1 MTAEWK
7 EAKPPY
13 NPGPIWVFQRGYKVN
28 EAGRHENQEQFRAFQ
43 FYLNSGNHRS
53 IGQTAEF
60 MEMTTETIGKWS
72 RKYNWDRRCASY
84 DKKQMALAFEES
96 NKLERRRQRQAISD
110 FRQAN
115 EDQARQMMDVS
126 SDLVS
131 LVQKR
136 VEKAQEEGEDIP
148 LHLVS
153 GLLRAAS
160 SMSDSGR
167 QAWAT
172 SLGVGQLME
181 VVDTELEEVQVEVI
195 NEEIDDAYQIPLDED

>member
-13 NPGPIWVFQRGYKVN
+13 NPGPIWVFQRGYRVN

-43 FYLNSGNHRS
+43 FYLNSGSHRDLA
-53 IGQTAEF
+53 QTAEYI
-60 MEMTTETIGKWS
+60 EMTTATMSAWAN
-72 RKYNWDRRCASY
+72 KYNWDRRCAAY
-84 DKKQMALAFEES
+84 DKKEIALAFRES
-96 NKLERRRQRQAISD
+96 NKLERKRQRQAISD

-126 SDLVS
+126 TDLVS
-131 LVQKR
+131 MIQKR
-136 VEKAQEEGEDIP
+136 IEKANDEGEDIP

-160 SMSDSGR
+160 NMSDSGR

-172 SLGVGQLME
+172 SLGVSQLME
-181 VVDTELEEVQVEVI
+181 VVDNELEVVQVEVL
-195 NEEIDDAYQIPLDED
+195 NEDEDDAYDIPIEE

>member
-43 FYLNSGNHRS
+43 FYLNSGNHRDMA
-53 IGQTAEF
+53 QTAEY
-60 MEMTTETIGKWS
+60 MDLTPATMSSWAK
-72 RKYNWDRRCASY
+72 KYKWDRRCAAF
-84 DKKQMALAFEES
+84 DKKEITLAFQES
-96 NKLERRRQRQAISD
+96 NKLERKRQRQAISD

-126 SDLVS
+126 NDLIS
-131 LVQKR
+131 MIQKR
-136 VEKAQEEGEDIP
+136 VEKANEEGEDIP

-153 GLLRAAS
+153 GLLRAAAN
-160 SMSDSGR
+160 MSDSGR

-181 VVDTELEEVQVEVI
+181 VVDNELEEVQVDVM
-195 NEEIDDAYQIPLDED
+195 NEDVDEAYIIPLDE

>member
-13 NPGPIWVFQRGYKVN
+13 NPGPIWVYQRGYSVN
-28 EAGRHENQEQFRAFQ
+28 DAGRHENQEQFKAFQ
-43 FYLNSGNHRS
+43 FYLNSGHHRDLS
-53 IGQTAEF
+53 QTAEY
-60 MEMTTETIGKWS
+60 MGLNPATIYNYAK
-72 RKYNWDRRCASY
+72 KYGWDKRCAAY
-84 DKKQMALAFEES
+84 DKKEMALAFRQS
-96 NKLERRRQRQAISD
+96 NKLERKRQRRAIDD

-126 SDLVS
+126 NDLVS
-131 LVQKR
+131 MIQKR
-136 VEKAQEEGEDIP
+136 VEKANQEGEDIP

-153 GLLRAAS
+153 GLLRAAAN
-160 SMSDSGR
+160 MSDSGR

-181 VVDTELEEVQVEVI
+181 VVDTELEEVQVDVI
-195 NEEIDDAYQIPLDED
+195 SEDVDDAYIIPLDE